1 MQEKLLASDFLE
13 KEILNLEDG
22 DLIGTVTGILTVDNP
37 LRVNAL
43 ALYSADNG
51 GHMTFCDYRKVTDVD
66 QRVIV
71 VSSYEAYSP
80 SDEKRLLGLSCVDC
94 NGTVVGKVI
103 DCEWQAMDG
112 CISHLIISSM
122 ENCFQIALSLIKTI
136 GNGAVVLNVA
146 QEELTDCS
154 YQKFEH
160 QSDSHTEDAGE
171 LIQTLIKRVGTTL
184 AYAGQTVG
192 ERMKQIDKE
201 ELNREISNF
210 TDKVKTEIHSVIDTI
225 SEQKKSSKTA
235 SMESEIASVMRDLKG
250 FTVSNVILDRDG
262 SVIIAPNQIITED
275 IVKDIIV
282 NEKIAEL
289 YRVAVSIQSEEES

>member
-1 MQEKLLASDFLE
+1 
-13 KEILNLEDG
+13 
-22 DLIGTVTGILTVDNP
+22 
-37 LRVNAL
+37 
-43 ALYSADNG
+43 
-51 GHMTFCDYRKVTDVD
+51 
-66 QRVIV
+66 
-71 VSSYEAYSP
+71 
-80 SDEKRLLGLSCVDC
+80 
-94 NGTVVGKVI
+94 
-103 DCEWQAMDG
+103 
-112 CISHLIISSM
+112 
-122 ENCFQIALSLIKTI
+122 
-136 GNGAVVLNVA
+136 
-146 QEELTDCS
+146 
-154 YQKFEH
+154 
-160 QSDSHTEDAGE
+160 
-171 LIQTLIKRVGTTL
+171 
-184 AYAGQTVG
+184 
-192 ERMKQIDKE
+192 MKQIDKE